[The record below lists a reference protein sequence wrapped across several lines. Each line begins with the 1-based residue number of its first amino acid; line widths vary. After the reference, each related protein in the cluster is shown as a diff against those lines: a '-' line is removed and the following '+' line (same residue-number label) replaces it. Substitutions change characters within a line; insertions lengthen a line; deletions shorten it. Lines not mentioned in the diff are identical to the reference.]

1 MDNMQEIQQL
11 YARYAWALDDRRD
24 DEWLECFTNNG
35 TVESTQFGRFQGHE
49 ELRRFL
55 VKYQCAFKTMQLR
68 HINSNLLIDI
78 DGDLAEGRC
87 YLVLHSSRRGRAD
100 INAIGVYRDALEH
113 VEDGRWLFASR
124 KVTWDYS
131 GHWT

>member
-1 MDNMQEIQQL
+1 MDNVTQIEQL

-24 DEWLECFTNNG
+24 DEWLECFTDDG
-35 TVESTQFGRFQGHE
+35 SVDSSMFGRFQGRE

-55 VKYQCAFKTMQLR
+55 VRYQAAFKTMQLR

-78 DGDLAEGRC
+78 SGDRAEGRC

-100 INAIGVYRDALEH
+100 INAIGVYRDELQQIA
-113 VEDGRWLFASR
+113 DGRWLFVSR
-124 KVTWDYS
+124 RVTWDYS